1 MNALLTLQR
10 IKFNKAN
17 KNHCLML
24 ETVKNHMAEFLPVK
38 TLKVVKLNLSN
49 FKKENDNTN
58 DDQIDD

>member
-1 MNALLTLQR
+1 
-10 IKFNKAN
+10 
-17 KNHCLML
+17 ML